1 MDLVETAVEL
11 VSTVVPTL
19 TCLENALSREKSVLE
34 AETVTTVEKMAI

>member
-1 MDLVETAVEL
+1 MVETAIEL

-34 AETVTTVEKMAI
+34 AEAVITVEKMAI